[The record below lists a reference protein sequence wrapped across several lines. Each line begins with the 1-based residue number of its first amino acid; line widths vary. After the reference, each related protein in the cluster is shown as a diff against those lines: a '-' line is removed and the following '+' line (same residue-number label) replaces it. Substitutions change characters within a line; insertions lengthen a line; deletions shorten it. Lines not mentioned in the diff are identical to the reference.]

1 MAPRLSEITLA
12 PLAPPDARERALLV
26 EAAKY
31 IEHSAEEW
39 YHSAR
44 RKYGH
49 SRLLLEPVILKPV
62 CDDCLARFDLPTSLE
77 RCWKS
82 TKARDL
88 DLVVLPEKTKPDRL
102 TIYDRGSRLA
112 YLWRAGSPPGR
123 WPGVQCSDCHQTIED
138 SDDIFAVY
146 EEPFAE
152 YCGLPDPEDALKS
165 LRGSKKKMVRERLA
179 RIYGR
184 RCFECGK
191 RRKLTLDHIQPQSRG
206 GTWLTTNLQPFCE
219 ECQLKKADLQ
229 PTKVIVALD
238 MLLRPPPSDSFDG
251 LFW

>member
-1 MAPRLSEITLA
+1 MAPRLSEMTLA
-12 PLAPPDARERALLV
+12 RLAPPDAWERALLV

-82 TKARDL
+82 TKARNL
-88 DLVVLPEKTKPDRL
+88 DLVVLPEKTRPDRL
-102 TIYDRGSRLA
+102 TTYDRGSRLA
-112 YLWRAGSPPGR
+112 YFWRAGPPPGW
-123 WPGVQCSDCHQTIED
+123 WPGVQCCDCHQTIED
-138 SDDIFAVY
+138 GDDIFAVY

-179 RIYGR
+179 RIYGG

-206 GTWLTTNLQPFCE
+206 GTWLRTNLQPFCE